1 MLELAL
7 VVLIAGVGSAFA
19 LGSTGTLKTG
29 GDYAI
34 DLAQGSVSDAAE
46 LSATDYT
53 LTYDSTAANVVS
65 VTVQVT
71 NSSTTAAKT
80 ANITVTVGDSSWST
94 TETGT
99 NTGVSCGFN
108 GTGDQTT
115 NSVVT
120 LGSPL
125 ALTNLD
131 KVHVYIEQTD

>member
-34 DLAQGSVSDAAE
+34 DLAQGGVSDAAD

-53 LTYDSTAANVVS
+53 LTYDSTAANLVS
-65 VTVQVT
+65 VTVEVT
-71 NSSTTAAKT
+71 NSNASDKT
-80 ANITVTVGDSSWST
+80 ANITVTCGDSAWTT

-99 NTGVSCGFN
+99 NSSVTCTGS
-108 GTGDQTT
+108 TT
-115 NSVVT
+115 TDSVVT

-125 ALTNLD
+125 AVTSLD